1 MNLKPP
7 QDKICEPILWEA
19 HACLPLLPGQDMSA
33 LSLYRKAGF
42 HHVSVNVGM
51 DMTPFADVIRVLAG
65 FRRWLSQNESEYVLA
80 GTVVDIQ
87 RARDQHKLA
96 VSFDLEG
103 ANMLC
108 QDVAMVE
115 LFAKLGVRQ
124 MLLAYNRDNS
134 CAGGCHGAGGGLTP
148 LGREVVSEINRSGIV
163 MDCSHASKRSSL
175 EIMELSRRPVIFS
188 HTNVKAIHDHP
199 RTIDDEQILACA
211 AQDGVIGLTGLGI
224 FLGDP
229 EVSVA
234 AFIRQIDYLAE
245 RVGTRHIGLGLD
257 TELAPDH
264 RDLPEGVEESDW
276 WPEPHYGNVNG
287 QRQLQPTALQEVG
300 RALKRLG
307 YSEVDLHNIFGENF
321 LRVGTSTWPT
331 PEPG

>member
-19 HACLPLLPGQDMSA
+19 HACLPLLPGHDMSA
-33 LSLYRKAGF
+33 LSVYRKAGF

-65 FRRWLSQNESEYVLA
+65 FRRWLLQNESEYVLA

-87 RARDQHKLA
+87 RARGQHKLA

-211 AQDGVIGLTGLGI
+211 AQDGVIGLTGLGTQHFWRKLPACSDI
-224 FLGDP
+224 D
-229 EVSVA
+229 VA
-234 AFIRQIDYLAE
+234 VARARLSPPRCFQIPGGASDQCCFIWI
-245 RVGTRHIGLGLD
+245 
-257 TELAPDH
+257 
-264 RDLPEGVEESDW
+264 EEPLSGFCAV
-276 WPEPHYGNVNG
+276 P
-287 QRQLQPTALQEVG
+287 
-300 RALKRLG
+300 
-307 YSEVDLHNIFGENF
+307 
-321 LRVGTSTWPT
+321 
-331 PEPG
+331 